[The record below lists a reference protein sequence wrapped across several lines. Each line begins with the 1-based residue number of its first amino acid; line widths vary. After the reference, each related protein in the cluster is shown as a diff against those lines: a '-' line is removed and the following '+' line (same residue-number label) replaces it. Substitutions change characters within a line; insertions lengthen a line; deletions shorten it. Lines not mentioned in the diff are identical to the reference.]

1 MSYQRHRRFRKLFR
15 QVVFYL
21 AVMLVSIPLLFVF
34 YWMLA
39 TSLKSPNET
48 FVYPPLFIFTPTLYN
63 YKTVIVR
70 SPFLQYLLN
79 SLKVSTGAT
88 LIGLILGLPAAY
100 GVARFKRMGLVMPI
114 LVARIAP
121 GMAYLVPWFIV
132 LRMMHLIDT
141 ILGLTIT
148 HIILTLPIILWLMI
162 SFFED
167 LPREVE
173 DAALVDGCNWFG
185 VFWRV
190 ALPVTRPAVF
200 ASSVLAFIESWNHL
214 SFALVLTSERARTL
228 PVAIF
233 TFVARQNV
241 EWGSVAASGV
251 LIVLPV
257 FILTLL
263 VQRYI
268 ISGLTFGAV
277 K

>member
-1 MSYQRHRRFRKLFR
+1 MKYQSR
-15 QVVFYL
+15 QKILKVVRQSIIYL
-21 AVMLVSIPLLFVF
+21 AVILVSIPLLFVF
-34 YWMLA
+34 YWIVA
-39 TSLKSPNET
+39 TSLKNPADA
-48 FVYPPLFIFTPTLYN
+48 FVYPPLFIFQPTFEN
-63 YKTVIVR
+63 YQTVIAR
-70 SPFLQYLLN
+70 TQFLKYLLN
-79 SLKVSTGAT
+79 SFLVSGGAT

-121 GMAYLVPWFIV
+121 GMAYLLPWFIV
-132 LRMMHLIDT
+132 LRMMNLVDT
-141 ILGLTIT
+141 ILGLTLT
-148 HIILTLPIILWLMI
+148 HIILTLPVILWLMI

-167 LPREVE
+167 LPREIE
-173 DAALVDGCNWFG
+173 EAALVDGCNWFG

-190 ALPVTRPAVF
+190 ALPVTRSAIF

-228 PVAIF
+228 PVALFSFI
-233 TFVARQNV
+233 ARQNV
-241 EWGSVAASGV
+241 EWGPVAASGV

-268 ISGLTFGAV
+268 ISGLTYGAV